1 MNSKSVN
8 NKLNKDFGAEDQETS
23 HDVENN
29 FPYWIEWTIVDTERS
44 EKKKMNKTKIARHG
58 ACVQALKGGSPNSPF
73 PF

>member
-44 EKKKMNKTKIARHG
+44 EKKNE
-58 ACVQALKGGSPNSPF
+58 
-73 PF
+73 